1 MATPENFGVYAT
13 NSDGVE
19 VFIVT
24 FAVNKAD
31 AEADLATYDPASSTS
46 PSATVARSWV
56 RPIYD
61 AIIASQTPS
70 PP

>member
-19 VFIVT
+19 VYIVT
-24 FAVNKAD
+24 FAINKSDAD
-31 AEADLATYDPASSTS
+31 ADLATYDPASGTS

-56 RPIYD
+56 RPIFD
-61 AIIASQTPS
+61 AIIASQPS